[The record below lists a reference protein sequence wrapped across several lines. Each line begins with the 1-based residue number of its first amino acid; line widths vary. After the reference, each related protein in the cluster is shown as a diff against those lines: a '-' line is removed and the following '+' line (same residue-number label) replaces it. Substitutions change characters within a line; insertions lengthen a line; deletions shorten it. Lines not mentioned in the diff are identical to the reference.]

1 MWHGY
6 QSIIKCPN
14 IRLREYLF
22 RRIKQNMKDTIWLVD
37 LLFILV
43 NPGIIVI
50 PPFTLII
57 LVNPGIIVIP
67 LFTLIILV
75 NPGIIVIPPFTL
87 IILIGKIVDWLAVKR
102 VRWNKSNCFQTI
114 HDYKDSRSVT
124 HNWPTFD
131 EWRIWEHDHYFQ
143 RCQEKQ
149 AFCVMFLLFI
159 YNVYV
164 NSSYIN
170 NLHNSLVPSWSWWDG
185 SWISDYLCNQCLSPL
200 KLWVRITLRRCEL
213 GTTLCDKICQWL
225 ATGLVFSTYNTDR
238 HDMTEILLK

>member
-1 MWHGY
+1 MPGY
-6 QSIIKCPN
+6 SDK
-14 IRLREYLF
+14 
-22 RRIKQNMKDTIWLVD
+22 RILDGLKRIWKDTIWLVD

-50 PPFTLII
+50 PPY
-57 LVNPGIIVIP
+57 
-67 LFTLIILV
+67 
-75 NPGIIVIPPFTL
+75 TL
-87 IILIGKIVDWLAVKR
+87 IILIGKTFLFVWREVSFDWLWKEFIGTNQIVFKI
-102 VRWNKSNCFQTI
+102 I
-114 HDYKDSRSVT
+114 HHHKDSRSVT
-124 HNWPTFD
+124 HNWPTYD
-131 EWRIWEHDHYFQ
+131 KWRIWEHDHHYFHM
-143 RCQEKQ
+143 CQEKQ
-149 AFCVMFLLFI
+149 VFCVMFLLFI

-185 SWISDYLCNQCLSPL
+185 SWISVYLCNQCLSSL
-200 KLWVRITLRRCEL
+200 KLWVRIPLRRCEL